1 MFNFFQ
7 DQCVVYT
14 KKELKEAV
22 NLGRKTIIVKN
33 SNLAKKILIHSKK
46 SNKDIH
52 FKDSN
57 LENCCGS
64 LIFILGGILI
74 TFLGI

>member
-33 SNLAKKILIHSKK
+33 SDLTGDILIH
-46 SNKDIH
+46 NKNIIRIYI
-52 FKDSN
+52 FK
-57 LENCCGS
+57 
-64 LIFILGGILI
+64 I
-74 TFLGI
+74 